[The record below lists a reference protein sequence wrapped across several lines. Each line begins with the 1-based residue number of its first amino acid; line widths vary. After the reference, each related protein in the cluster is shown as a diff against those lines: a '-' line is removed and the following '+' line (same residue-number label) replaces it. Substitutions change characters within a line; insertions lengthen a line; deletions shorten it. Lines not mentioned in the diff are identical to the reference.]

1 MQERDPGRIQADMD
15 VCDVDGDKVG
25 TVARVYRHDVADVAS
40 VGTETAPTREELAP
54 GEEVLEVKT
63 GLLGLGT
70 HYYVPLGAVR
80 DVTAGAVFLSKRKAE
95 FEGLGWHRRPSRL
108 GELE

>member
-1 MQERDPGRIQADMD
+1 MQERDPRRIRADMD
-15 VCDVDGDKVG
+15 VCDGDGAKVG
-25 TVARVYRHDVADVAS
+25 TVARVYGHDVADVAS

-54 GEEVLEVKT
+54 REEVLKVKT

-70 HYYVPLGAVR
+70 HYYAPL
-80 DVTAGAVFLSKRKAE
+80 GAVFLSKRKDD